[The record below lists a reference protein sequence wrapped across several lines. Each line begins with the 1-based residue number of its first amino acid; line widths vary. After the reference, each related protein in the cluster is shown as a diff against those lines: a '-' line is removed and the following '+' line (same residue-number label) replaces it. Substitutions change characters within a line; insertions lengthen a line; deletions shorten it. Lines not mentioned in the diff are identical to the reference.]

1 MFLKHV
7 LVLNIT
13 KSEIALLEINRF
25 RAQMNDDAVR
35 FGATLKWTA
44 LVTAHVN
51 KTICD
56 LYKWLLWMT
65 LKIGILKLDQHS
77 LHQ

>member
-1 MFLKHV
+1 MFIRVNSSLKRTSLFLKHV
-7 LVLNIT
+7 PLSDVIKLGIP
-13 KSEIALLEINRF
+13 LLEINRF

-35 FGATLKWTA
+35 FGTTSRWTA

-56 LYKWLLWMT
+56 L
-65 LKIGILKLDQHS
+65 
-77 LHQ
+77 

>member
-1 MFLKHV
+1 MFIRADSSLKRTPPFLKHV
-7 LVLNIT
+7 PLSDIKLGIP
-13 KSEIALLEINRF
+13 LLEINRF

-35 FGATLKWTA
+35 FGTTSRWTA

-56 LYKWLLWMT
+56 L
-65 LKIGILKLDQHS
+65 
-77 LHQ
+77 